1 MTPHHLQFDEEEE
14 SKTQHLGVFLYELAH
29 TRTPFPD
36 QTREFENALTELLGE
51 VGVEALS

>member
-1 MTPHHLQFDEEEE
+1 MTPHHLQFEDEEEY
-14 SKTQHLGVFLYELAH
+14 KTQILGVFLHELAH

-51 VGVEALS
+51 VGVEAHS